1 VEGAA
6 AFAPTLIGRPLRDA
20 TDSAET
26 AGYTLRVI
34 RADRPGTALTADF
47 RSNRITVVVD
57 STDVV
62 VDIHST
68 G

>member
-6 AFAPTLIGRPLRDA
+6 AFAPTLVGRSLRDA
-20 TDSAET
+20 TESAEA
-26 AGYTLRVI
+26 AGYMLRVI
-34 RADRPGTALTADF
+34 WADRPVTALTADF

-57 STDVV
+57 NADVV